1 MPLSVRIP
9 QTVEQELA
17 EYCVKH
23 RVSKSDAVKQALDE
37 FLATK
42 AGDRS
47 PYELARDLIAP
58 DTDERPTEDVARNT
72 KRLLRERFRGKGK

>member
-9 QTVEQELA
+9 QAVEQELA

-23 RVSKSDAVKQALDE
+23 RVSKSDAVKQALNE
-37 FLATK
+37 FLALK

-58 DTDERPTEDVARNT
+58 ETYERPTGDVARNT

>member
-9 QTVEQELA
+9 QTVEQQLA

-47 PYELARDLIAP
+47 PYDLVRDLIAP
-58 DTDERPTEDVARNT
+58 DTDERPVEDVARNT
-72 KRLLRERFRGKGK
+72 KRLLRERFRGRGK

>member
-9 QTVEQELA
+9 HRVEQELD

-23 RVSKSDAVKQALDE
+23 RVSRSEAVKQALDE
-37 FLATK
+37 FLAAK

-47 PYELARDLIAP
+47 PYELVREFIAP
-58 DTDERPTEDVARNT
+58 DTDEQPTEDVARNT
-72 KRLLRERFRGKGK
+72 RRLLRERFRGKGK

>member
-9 QTVEQELA
+9 QAVEQELA
-17 EYCVKH
+17 EYCVRH

-37 FLATK
+37 FLAAK

-58 DTDERPTEDVARNT
+58 DTDEHPTEDLARNT
-72 KRLLRERFRGKGK
+72 RRLLRERFRGKGK